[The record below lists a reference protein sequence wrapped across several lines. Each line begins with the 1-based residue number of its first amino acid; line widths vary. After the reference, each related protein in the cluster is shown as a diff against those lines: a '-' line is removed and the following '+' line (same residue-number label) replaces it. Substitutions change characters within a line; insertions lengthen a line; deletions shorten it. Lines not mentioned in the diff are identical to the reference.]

1 MPKVL
6 LNASTLSSIAN
17 AIRTKLGVATLYKPG
32 QMDDAIASIS
42 SGGVTPTGTKNI
54 TANGTNIDVAS
65 YAYADV
71 AVPNSYDAGDEGK
84 VVSNGTLV
92 NQSSDS
98 VTTNGI
104 VDTTLINSLTV
115 NVPASGITP
124 TGTKQITINSNGT
137 TTEDVTSYANAEI
150 TVAVPTSQAVGPQF
164 TLIGQSTHTL
174 TAYTDTSTVE
184 TIDTQI
190 STNVDYVFLLVVITC
205 DGTPVSDNTWAGTAI
220 GLVALKANGH
230 NVMTN
235 KTMYINK
242 GTVNSLV
249 LSETNKQS
257 TYCTNSG
264 ISFVDGKTTIQFQR
278 KASSV
283 VPELPAG
290 TYTVKVYGLTSL

>member
-6 LNASTLSSIAN
+6 LNASTLSNIAN

-32 QMDDAIASIS
+32 QMADAITSIS
-42 SGGVTPTGTKNI
+42 SGGVAPTGTKNI
-54 TANGTNIDVAS
+54 TANGTNIDVTS
-65 YAYADV
+65 YAYVDV
-71 AVPNSYDAGDEGK
+71 AVPNSYNAGDEGK

-98 VTTNGI
+98 VATNGI

-137 TTEDVTSYANAEI
+137 TTEDVTNYANAEI

-174 TAYTDTSTVE
+174 QAYTDTSTAE

-220 GLVALKANGH
+220 GLLTLKPNH
-230 NVMTN
+230 TITTD
-235 KTMYINK
+235 KTLYANK

-249 LSETNKQS
+249 LSETSKQS
-257 TYCTNSG
+257 TYCTYNG
-264 ISFVDGKTTIQFQR
+264 ITLVDGKTTIQFQR

-283 VPELPAG
+283 IPELPAG